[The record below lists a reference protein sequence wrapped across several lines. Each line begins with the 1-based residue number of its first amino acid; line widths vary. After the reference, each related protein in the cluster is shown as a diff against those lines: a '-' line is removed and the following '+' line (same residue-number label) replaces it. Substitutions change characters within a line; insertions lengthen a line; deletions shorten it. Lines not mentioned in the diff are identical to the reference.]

1 MRKDN
6 LSCAI
11 YHQLAKG
18 ITPKSRT
25 FVPEIE
31 KGAKKMKIGIISA
44 MDSEHRQ
51 LAERLNDKKEI
62 EEDAFRY
69 VEGRANGNELV
80 LTQCGIG
87 KVNAAIGAT
96 ELIRRYHPACIIS
109 TGVAGG
115 IDTSLRVADVVASS
129 RLVYHDVYCGNDGTE
144 YGQIQGMPL
153 YYEADARLL
162 QHALNLNQS
171 ASLESRIHG
180 GLICTGDRF
189 VENKDELSVIKQRF
203 PQGMAVDMES
213 AAIAQTCYIYDT
225 PFLSFRII
233 SDTPGAHDDNFAQY
247 KDFWSTMAD
256 RSFHT
261 TWAFLSTLPVKL

>member
-1 MRKDN
+1 
-6 LSCAI
+6 
-11 YHQLAKG
+11 
-18 ITPKSRT
+18 
-25 FVPEIE
+25 
-31 KGAKKMKIGIISA
+31 MKIGIISA

-51 LAERLNDKKEI
+51 LAERLSDKKEAT
-62 EEDAFRY
+62 EGTFRY
-69 VEGRANGNELV
+69 VEGRAGDNELV

-87 KVNAAIGAT
+87 KVNAAIGTA
-96 ELIRRYHPACIIS
+96 ELIRRYHPDCIIS

-115 IDTSLRVADVVASS
+115 IDACLQVADVVASD

-153 YYEADARLL
+153 YYEADTRLL
-162 QHALNLNQS
+162 RYALGLNQS
-171 ASLESRIHG
+171 VSLESHVHG

-189 VENKDELSVIKQRF
+189 VENKDELNVIKQRF

-213 AAIAQTCYIYDT
+213 AAIAQTCYVYGV

-233 SDTPGAHDDNFAQY
+233 SDTPGAHEDNFSQY
-247 KDFWSTMAD
+247 KDFWGTMAD

-261 TWAFLSTLPVKL
+261 TWAFLSTLPAAL